1 MFDKTQLI
9 GYQSAQNIDTQI
21 SDKETLL
28 MEEAYRTGLHPAEG
42 IKEPGITTFARGPL
56 APTFIGNGTFL
67 KCDRCEDIHDVGKC
81 DVAFVGIPY
90 DSGCSQRS
98 GTRMGPQGIR
108 HASLGFTP
116 YNPDYGIDLFENL
129 KICDV
134 GDIYPIPANSEKT
147 FAQITKGIHYIKSQ
161 GVLPIIMGG
170 DHSTS
175 YPSLRGIASCIDG
188 NIGVIHIDRHTDCQ
202 ASQFDEKMHGTEWYY
217 STQTIPNVHAE
228 NLVQIGVGG

>member
-1 MFDKTQLI
+1 MIMFDKTQLI

-67 KCDRCEDIHDVGKC
+67 KCDRCEDIHDVGKY

-116 YNPDYGIDLFENL
+116 YNP
-129 KICDV
+129 
-134 GDIYPIPANSEKT
+134 
-147 FAQITKGIHYIKSQ
+147 
-161 GVLPIIMGG
+161 
-170 DHSTS
+170 
-175 YPSLRGIASCIDG
+175 
-188 NIGVIHIDRHTDCQ
+188 
-202 ASQFDEKMHGTEWYY
+202 
-217 STQTIPNVHAE
+217 
-228 NLVQIGVGG
+228 

>member
-67 KCDRCEDIHDVGKC
+67 KCDRCEYIHDAGKY

-134 GDIYPIPANSEKT
+134 GDIYPIPANSEKLLHRS
-147 FAQITKGIHYIKSQ
+147 QKGFT
-161 GVLPIIMGG
+161 
-170 DHSTS
+170 TS
-175 YPSLRGIASCIDG
+175 NFKVYFQSLWAATIRQ
-188 NIGVIHIDRHTDCQ
+188 VIHLC
-202 ASQFDEKMHGTEWYY
+202 GGLL
-217 STQTIPNVHAE
+217 
-228 NLVQIGVGG
+228 LVLMVT